1 MALRLKNISEIKRI
15 FGLTSVGAFANN
27 NAIKNNPQL
36 IDLLLNKQERIR
48 AKKAS
53 YQTLNFKKVVEENKV
68 KDTEQKTAIVV
79 PMPSNVKEFDKRE
92 NEFMNI
98 YWQSTSKARYY
109 SIHLQPT
116 LFGEWSVTR
125 SWGSIY
131 NHLGKCKTMFFSSI
145 DAAKAEIEKLQRQR
159 KYRGYQR
166 V

>member
-1 MALRLKNISEIKRI
+1 MALRLKNISEVKRI

-36 IDLLLNKQERIR
+36 IALLLNKQERIR

-53 YQTLNFKKVVEENKV
+53 YQTLNFKKVAEENKV
-68 KDTEQKTAIVV
+68 KDTEQNTATVV
-79 PMPSNVKEFDKRE
+79 PMLLNTKELDKRK

-98 YWQSTSKARYY
+98 YWQSTPKARYY

-131 NHLGKCKTMFFSSI
+131 NHLGKCKTMFYSSI
-145 DAAKAEIEKLQRQR
+145 DEAKAEIAKLQRQR
-159 KYRGYQR
+159 EYMGYKR

>member
-1 MALRLKNISEIKRI
+1 MALRLKNTSEVKRI
-15 FGLTSVGAFANN
+15 FVLTSIGAFANN

-36 IDLLLNKQERIR
+36 IALLLNKQERIR

-68 KDTEQKTAIVV
+68 NDTKQKTATVV
-79 PMPSNVKEFDKRE
+79 PMLSNTKELDKRE
-92 NEFMNI
+92 QEFMNI
-98 YWQSTSKARYY
+98 YWQSTPKARYY

-125 SWGSIY
+125 SWGNTQ
-131 NHLGKCKTMFFSSI
+131 NHWSKCKTMFFSSI